1 MVMLLKDNPMPTLLK
16 VACAL
21 IFGLIDIPYA
31 AAADCGG
38 ELQGQGQVLD
48 IVDARTLR
56 LTDGR
61 EIRLI
66 GIISSFG
73 VAEAREN
80 LIALVANREI
90 ELRGDNDTPDRYGRQ
105 HAFVSVAGTETPVQI
120 ELLRVGAAQMT
131 GTGVD
136 AKCGAELSAAE
147 TLARQTGQG
156 IWADPGAI
164 KDAAKP
170 ADILAML
177 GQFAVIEGRVL
188 SARQSGA
195 TFYLNFGRHWARDF
209 AVIIPR
215 PMIGLLTRDGI
226 DIRALAG
233 HRVRI
238 RGWVEQRGGPR
249 VQLRG
254 TRQIEVLDRR

>member
-1 MVMLLKDNPMPTLLK
+1 MPTLLK
-16 VACAL
+16 LACAL
-21 IFGLIDIPYA
+21 IFGLIEIPYA
-31 AAADCGG
+31 TATDCGG
-38 ELQGQGQVLD
+38 ELQGRGQVLD
-48 IVDARTLR
+48 IIDARTLR
-56 LTDGR
+56 LSDGR

-66 GIISSFG
+66 GIISPSG
-73 VAEAREN
+73 VAKAKEA
-80 LIALVANREI
+80 LIALVANRDI

-120 ELLRVGAAQMT
+120 GLLRVGAAQMA

-136 AKCGAELSAAE
+136 AKCGSELSAAE
-147 TLARQTGQG
+147 TLARQIGQG
-156 IWADPGAI
+156 IWADPQTI
-164 KDAAKP
+164 KNAEKP
-170 ADILAML
+170 ADVLAML
-177 GQFAVIEGRVL
+177 GRFAVIEGKVR

-195 TFYLNFGRHWARDF
+195 TFYLNFGRHWSRDF

-226 DIRALAG
+226 DIKALAG
-233 HRVRI
+233 RRVRI